1 MGLQMGGYAD
11 VGVQQGIEQ
20 GVAVEYYSYVNI
32 FETKGLAYL
41 LLLSFLVL
49 GVLLIRYLSGP
60 DGNEAKSS
68 EHKPGHGVSD

>member
-1 MGLQMGGYAD
+1 
-11 VGVQQGIEQ
+11 
-20 GVAVEYYSYVNI
+20 VEYYSYVNI

-60 DGNEAKSS
+60 DQKDSI
-68 EHKPGHGVSD
+68 PGKQDSATSD